1 LTQLRYQII
10 LFFKTFQC
18 FIALFSVLVVAS
30 AAPQYA
36 PAPPIYRPAPA
47 PAPVYKPAPP
57 PAPVYAPAPA
67 PAYGAA
73 PVYPDVPPAYDY
85 SYAVADDYRGVNFGA
100 NENRN
105 GYLYFADLMDEI

>member
-1 LTQLRYQII
+1 M
-10 LFFKTFQC
+10 
-18 FIALFSVLVVAS
+18 AS

-36 PAPPIYRPAPA
+36 PVPPPIYRPAPA

-57 PAPVYAPAPA
+57 PAPVY
-67 PAYGAA
+67 
-73 PVYPDVPPAYDY
+73 PDVSPAYDY

-105 GYLYFADLMDEI
+105 G

>member
-1 LTQLRYQII
+1 M
-10 LFFKTFQC
+10 
-18 FIALFSVLVVAS
+18 FSVLVVAS

-73 PVYPDVPPAYDY
+73 PVYPDIPPAYDY

-105 GYLYFADLMDEI
+105 G

>member
-1 LTQLRYQII
+1 MAVLKKKEMIQTLQFYKLI
-10 LFFKTFQC
+10 LHIFQC
-18 FIALFSVLVVAS
+18 FTALLSLLAMAS

-36 PAPPIYRPAPA
+36 PAPPPIYRPAPA

-85 SYAVADDYRGVNFGA
+85 SYAVADDYHGVNFGA

-105 GYLYFADLMDEI
+105 G

>member
-1 LTQLRYQII
+1 MTTLQCII
-10 LFFKTFQC
+10 P
-18 FIALFSVLVVAS
+18 LFSLLALAS

-36 PAPPIYRPAPA
+36 PAPPPIYRPAPA

-67 PAYGAA
+67 LAYGAA

-85 SYAVADDYRGVNFGA
+85 SYAVADDYKGVNFGA

-105 GYLYFADLMDEI
+105 G

>member
-1 LTQLRYQII
+1 MHLIPFCFQHII
-10 LFFKTFQC
+10 VLSA
-18 FIALFSVLVVAS
+18 ALALAS

-36 PAPPIYRPAPA
+36 APASPPAPIYRPA
-47 PAPVYKPAPP
+47 

-67 PAYGAA
+67 PAPTYGAA

-85 SYAVADDYRGVNFGA
+85 SYAVSDDYHGVNFGA

-105 GYLYFADLMDEI
+105 GYLSY